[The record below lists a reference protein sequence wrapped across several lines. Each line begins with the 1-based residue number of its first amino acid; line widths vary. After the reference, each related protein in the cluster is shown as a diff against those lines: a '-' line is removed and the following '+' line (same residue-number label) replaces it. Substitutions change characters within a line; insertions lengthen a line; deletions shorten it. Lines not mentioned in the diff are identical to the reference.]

1 MLLLPQAP
9 IRALH
14 REGRTTTEPGA
25 APVINPRT
33 IGSTV
38 SQAQTRPLLLQV
50 WKVDEGS
57 P

>member
-14 REGRTTTEPGA
+14 REDRTTTEPGA

-33 IGSTV
+33 TGSTV